1 MFLVRGIKVA
11 KLFLEKD
18 LKKMSRDLFFRK
30 GFIYKTN
37 GLFKFVV
44 LDSMNNQYSILKTGT
59 TKSRTFTNIRSIYNK
74 ILKFG
79 VYEFS
84 FIDNDRRKELSNEK
98 AS

>member
-1 MFLVRGIKVA
+1 MA

-18 LKKMSRDLFFRK
+18 LKKMSRDSFFKK
-30 GFIYKTN
+30 GCIYKTN
-37 GLFKFVV
+37 GIFKFVV
-44 LDSMNNQYSILKTGT
+44 IDSMGNQYSILKTGT
-59 TKSRTFTNIRSIYNK
+59 VQSRTFTNIRSIYNK